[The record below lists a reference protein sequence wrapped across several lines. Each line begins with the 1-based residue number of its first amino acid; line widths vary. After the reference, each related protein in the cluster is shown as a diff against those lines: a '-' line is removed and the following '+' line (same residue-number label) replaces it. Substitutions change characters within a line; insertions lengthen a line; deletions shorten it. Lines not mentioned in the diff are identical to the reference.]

1 MIKKILVASICGVLA
16 MAMPPSEMPTES
28 DHSPEQIAKSI
39 EVDISPNLPKKLSD
53 SITFKNIQAFGNKLV
68 YSYQVFDTPKA
79 EFSKFSWQ
87 AIEQEKKI
95 RHEGVMRTV
104 CAAEDARAMLNLGVV
119 MEYRYT
125 LENGNFFYQF
135 KVSKED
141 CERNKF

>member
-1 MIKKILVASICGVLA
+1 MIKKIVAASICGVLA
-16 MAMPPSEMPTES
+16 MAMPPSDTPTEN
-28 DHSPEQIAKSI
+28 DHSPEQIAKNI
-39 EVDISPNLPKKLSD
+39 ELEVSPNLPQKLTD

-68 YSYQVFDTPKA
+68 YSYQVFDTSKA

-87 AIEQEKKI
+87 AIEQDKKI
-95 RHEGVMRTV
+95 RYEGVMRKACGT
-104 CAAEDARAMLNLGVV
+104 EDIRAMLNFGVI

-135 KVSKED
+135 SVKKED

>member
-1 MIKKILVASICGVLA
+1 MIKKIVAASICGVLA
-16 MAMPPSEMPTES
+16 MAMPPSETPTES

-39 EVDISPNLPKKLSD
+39 EVEISPNLPKKLSD

-68 YSYQVFDTPKA
+68 YSYQVFDTSKA

-95 RHEGVMRTV
+95 RHEGVMRSA
-104 CAAEDARAMLNLGVV
+104 CAAEDTRAMLNLGVV

-135 KVSKED
+135 SVSKED